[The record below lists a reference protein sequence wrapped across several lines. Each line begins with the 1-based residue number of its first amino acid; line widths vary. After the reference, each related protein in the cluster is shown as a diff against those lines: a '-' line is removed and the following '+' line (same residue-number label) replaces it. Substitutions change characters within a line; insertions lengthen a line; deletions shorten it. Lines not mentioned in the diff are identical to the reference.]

1 MKNIK
6 GTLCLSL
13 RLKISLKQSSKY
25 KLPTSMRYFTS
36 AAFYNFSVK
45 TSHVLTK
52 YLRINGVKEEMRENS

>member
-25 KLPTSMRYFTS
+25 KLPKIMGHFKLASFC
-36 AAFYNFSVK
+36 NFLMK
-45 TSHVLTK
+45 TSHIFTK
-52 YLRINGVKEEMRENS
+52 YLRIS